1 MRKALLCILASVPAL
16 TFAQEKYTI
25 KGKINDSKVSE
36 TFFMAYRKDGKS
48 ITDSV
53 LSDKGTFEFKGQV
66 GSPTLATLYRKPEP
80 NTHGKQ
86 DMLQLYLVKG
96 VTTVTAEDS
105 LNKGHLSGA
114 KINEEYQ
121 EYKIFEKP
129 VENKRQALLRSY
141 YATPKEQREAK
152 DFDDAFTKKYDAVQA
167 EQVAV
172 SKEYI
177 KSHPDAYVSLQ
188 ALNVAGGPYP
198 EYNDVQPLFNILSD
212 NIKNTPEGKRYAERL
227 EKLKAVALGVKAPEF
242 ALADTSGNT
251 IKLSSFRGK
260 YVLIDFWASWCG
272 PCRQENPNVVK
283 AYNHFKDKSFTIL
296 GVSLDRPGAKDKW
309 LAAIRQDGLTWNHVS
324 DLQFWNNAAAKL
336 YGVQAIPQNFLLDP
350 NGKIIAKNLRGEDLE
365 AKLREIYTPPGLPEG
380 EEK

>member
-1 MRKALLCILASVPAL
+1 MI
-16 TFAQEKYTI
+16 
-25 KGKINDSKVSE
+25 
-36 TFFMAYRKDGKS
+36 FMAYRADGKS
-48 ITDSV
+48 VIDSV
-53 LSDKGTFEFKGQV
+53 VTDKGSFEFKGKV
-66 GSPTLATLYRKPEP
+66 SSPVVATLYRKPEP
-80 NTHGKQ
+80 NTHGRQ
-86 DMLQLYLVKG
+86 DLIELYLVKG
-96 VTTVTAEDS
+96 VTMVTAVDS
-105 LNKGHLSGA
+105 LNRARLAGT
-114 KINEEYQ
+114 KINAEYQ

-129 VENKRQALLRSY
+129 VEDKRQALLRAY

-152 DFDDAFTKKYDAVQA
+152 EFDDAFTKKYDAVQA

-177 KSHPDAYVSLQ
+177 RSHPDAYVSLQ
-188 ALNVAGGPYP
+188 ALNVAGGPSP
-198 EYNDVQPLFNILSD
+198 EYNDVQPLFNVLSD
-212 NIKNTPEGKRYAERL
+212 NIKNTPEGKKYAGRL
-227 EKLKAVALGVKAPEF
+227 EKLKAVALGVHAPEF

-260 YVLIDFWASWCG
+260 YVLVDFWASWCG

-283 AYNHFKDKSFTIL
+283 AYNHYKDRNFTIL

-309 LAAIRQDGLTWNHVS
+309 LAAIHQDGLTWNQVS

-350 NGKIIAKNLRGEDLE
+350 SGKIIAKNLRGEDLE
-365 AKLREIYTPPGLPEG
+365 AKLAEIYTPPGLPKG